1 MVSGMIREVGMTEAE
16 KADSEVDPATF
27 SWTGDQGIVEGNII
41 KLRAILA
48 SSEFNSFRIETKRLY
63 DWKKCNAKF
72 QQPCPYFYT
81 AVASLVAP
89 SILALFTFAIIAC
102 ISMCLK
108 QGSIFS
114 KALDWL
120 LGRIEPIGSFS
131 NEQNLNQR

>member
-1 MVSGMIREVGMTEAE
+1 MVSGMIREDTKE
-16 KADSEVDPATF
+16 DHSTF

-41 KLRAILA
+41 KLRAILEK
-48 SSEFNSFRIETKRLY
+48 SEFKSFRITTKSLY
-63 DWKKCNAKF
+63 DWRRCNARF

-89 SILALFTFAIIAC
+89 SILALFTFTIIA
-102 ISMCLK
+102 IVSKCLK

-120 LGRIEPIGSFS
+120 LGRIESIGSLS

>member
-1 MVSGMIREVGMTEAE
+1 MVSGMIKEDTKE
-16 KADSEVDPATF
+16 DHSTF

-41 KLRAILA
+41 KLRAILEK
-48 SSEFNSFRIETKRLY
+48 SEFKSFRIQTKSLY
-63 DWKKCNAKF
+63 DWRRCNARF

-102 ISMCLK
+102 ISKCLK

-114 KALDWL
+114 KALVTRL
-120 LGRIEPIGSFS
+120 ALS